1 VLVVL
6 NWLKANRKWG
16 LDAHPADIFGV
27 SQIEDC
33 DSGRRDNR
41 CTVRMLQETC
51 LMEEGRRMIGKLKD
65 YLASVRGK
73 ALAAWWAEW
82 VTMVV
87 AVSFAAFMVM
97 FSIALALGL
106 AARITIG

>member
-1 VLVVL
+1 M
-6 NWLKANRKWG
+6 
-16 LDAHPADIFGV
+16 
-27 SQIEDC
+27 IEK
-33 DSGRRDNR
+33 
-41 CTVRMLQETC
+41 M
-51 LMEEGRRMIGKLKD
+51 KD

-97 FSIALALGL
+97 LSIALALGL

>member
-1 VLVVL
+1 
-6 NWLKANRKWG
+6 
-16 LDAHPADIFGV
+16 
-27 SQIEDC
+27 
-33 DSGRRDNR
+33 
-41 CTVRMLQETC
+41 
-51 LMEEGRRMIGKLKD
+51 MIGKMKD